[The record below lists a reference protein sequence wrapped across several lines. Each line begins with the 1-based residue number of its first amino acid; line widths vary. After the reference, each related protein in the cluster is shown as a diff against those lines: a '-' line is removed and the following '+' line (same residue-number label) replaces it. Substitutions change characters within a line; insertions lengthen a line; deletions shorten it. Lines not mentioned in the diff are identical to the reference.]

1 MQDVF
6 SRCRPFFGRQ
16 GLEILS
22 RKRIALS
29 GLGGVGGGAFLALVR
44 SGCAD
49 FHLAENGVFDP
60 PDMNRQAAAFGR
72 TMGRPKLDVYV
83 ELAKSINPDIRIK
96 VWPEGLQVGNLEEFL
111 DGADAHI
118 GAMDAEK
125 GAEVKAMTPAVL
137 KRLQVPLFTA
147 GVFGF
152 GTLMINYHP
161 GRMMDD
167 EFFTR
172 VRQKA
177 RENSK
182 ELSPLLLGNF
192 HSRSMKI
199 MARAGSDGPMPTTAV
214 GALLSNAL
222 LANEVIVHLLQ
233 DVGIFDREP
242 VFAPRFVT
250 LDVLS
255 LRMQVHDIENI

>member
-1 MQDVF
+1 MHDF
-6 SRCRPFFGRQ
+6 LSRCRPFFTEQ
-16 GLEILS
+16 GLKVLA
-22 RKRIALS
+22 RKRIAIS
-29 GLGGVGGGAFLALVR
+29 GLGGVGGGTFLALVR

-60 PDMNRQAAAFGR
+60 PDMNRQAAAFGH
-72 TMGRPKLDVYV
+72 TMHRPKLDVCV
-83 ELAKSINPDIRIK
+83 ELAKSINPDIRITT
-96 VWPEGLQVGNLEEFL
+96 WPEGLQPNNLEEFL

-137 KRLQVPLFTA
+137 ARLHVPMFTA

-152 GTLMINYHP
+152 GTLMINYRP
-161 GRMMDD
+161 GRMLDD

-177 RENSK
+177 RKNAK

-192 HSRSMKI
+192 HSRSMEI
-199 MARAGSDGPMPTTAV
+199 MARVGSDGPMPTTAV

-222 LANEVIVHLLQ
+222 LANEVIVYLLQ
-233 DVGIFDREP
+233 GVEIFDREP
-242 VFAPRFVT
+242 VFAPQFVT
-250 LDVLS
+250 LDALS
-255 LRMQVHDIENI
+255 LRMQVHDIETI